1 MGIKALRAAPA
12 AGAAELL
19 TDAQGAML
27 LNVGATLF
35 AELQREADF
44 PAPVWLGERAK
55 RHVRSELLAF
65 ALKRRRRIVG
75 TIAGG
80 PRAGE

>member
-1 MGIKALRAAPA
+1 MGIKAQRSAAEA
-12 AGAAELL
+12 SATELL
-19 TDAQGAML
+19 TDPQGAAL
-27 LNVGATLF
+27 LNVGETKF
-35 AELQREADF
+35 AELQLEPDF

-65 ALKRRRRIVG
+65 ALKRRKRVG

-80 PRAGE
+80 PRAGA

>member
-1 MGIKALRAAPA
+1 MGIKALRAAESM
-12 AGAAELL
+12 AAELL
-19 TDAQGAML
+19 TEAQAAAL

-35 AELQREADF
+35 AELQAEPDF

-65 ALKRRRRIVG
+65 ALKRRRRP
-75 TIAGG
+75 G
-80 PRAGE
+80 PWQAAADSVPT